1 MPVRADHDH
10 DHDHD
15 HGQDGRDGDIVA
27 VVVGDGAGLLEVA
40 APARV
45 FDVDLTRLGVP
56 RWDVRMVAGEPGPL
70 TSTAGVRLDVPYGWR
85 QMTDVLAAADIVI
98 VPSWRPPGGAPPRL
112 ELLDAIRAAHR
123 RGATIAG
130 LCLGAFVVAA
140 AGLLAGRRATTHWQ
154 AADALQREHGDLEID
169 PGVLYVDDGDVLT
182 SAGSAA
188 GIDACLHLV
197 RRRHGAAAANAVAR
211 SLVVAPHRAGGQAQ
225 YVERPVPQPTDGDP
239 LAEVITHCVEHLAD
253 RELDIDA
260 LAARANMSRRT
271 FDRQFRARTGSSP
284 LSWLIGQR
292 VLQAQRLLETS
303 SLDIDAVASA
313 CGFGDGVSMRPH
325 FRRIVGVAPQAYRRA
340 FSGH

>member
-1 MPVRADHDH
+1 MARTSA
-10 DHDHD
+10 
-15 HGQDGRDGDIVA
+15 RNGDIVA

-40 APARV
+40 APTRV
-45 FDVDLTRLGVP
+45 FDVDLSRFGVP

-70 TSTAGVRLDVPYGWR
+70 MSTAGVRLDVPYGWEE
-85 QMTDVLAAADIVI
+85 MAAVLAVADTVI
-98 VPSWRPPGGAPPRL
+98 VPSWRMPGGAPPRSA
-112 ELLDAIRAAHR
+112 LLDALRGAHR
-123 RGATIAG
+123 RGAMIAG
-130 LCLGAFVVAA
+130 LCLGAFVVAD
-140 AGLLAGRRATTHWQ
+140 AGLLAGRRATTHWY
-154 AADALQREHGDLEID
+154 AAEALRREHPDLVVD
-169 PGVLYVDDGDVLT
+169 PDVLYVDDGDVLT

-197 RRRHGAAAANAVAR
+197 RRQHGAAAANAVAR

-225 YVERPVPQPTDGDP
+225 YVERPVPQPSRGDP
-239 LAEVITHCVEHLAD
+239 LADVMTHCVAHLAEGD
-253 RELDIDA
+253 LDIDS

-292 VLQAQRLLETS
+292 VLHAQGLLETS

-340 FSGH
+340 FGGH